1 MFGRLMPF
9 EGRFFELFNELA
21 GELVKGSHELGAMM
35 ASFDDLERRA
45 FAIETIEKRGD
56 KITHDT
62 IELLHKTF
70 ITPLDRDDIHQLV
83 TRMDD
88 ILDLIEDCAQSIN
101 LYDIRVVTPETR
113 RLAEICVACV
123 EQVRAGVA
131 NLSDLKAPQ
140 ETLAICAEIDRLES
154 EADHVMRGAMAKL
167 FRDEPDAKQIIKLRS
182 IYELLETIT
191 DRCQDVA
198 NIIEGIVLESA

>member
-21 GELVKGSHELGAMM
+21 GEIVKGSRELAAMM

-56 KITHDT
+56 RITHDA

-88 ILDLIEDCAQSIN
+88 ILDLMEDVSQSVF
-101 LYDIRVVTPETR
+101 LYDIRKIPDEAK
-113 RLAEICVACV
+113 RLAEICVACA
-123 EQVRAGVA
+123 EKVRAAVKLLDNMKNA
-131 NLSDLKAPQ
+131 
-140 ETLAICAEIDRLES
+140 ETIMKLCGEIDRLETD
-154 EADHVMRGAMAKL
+154 ADQVLRAALAKL
-167 FRDEPDAKQIIKLRS
+167 FRHEPDTRELIKFKE
-182 IYELLETIT
+182 IYEHLETVT
-191 DRCQDVA
+191 DRCEDVA

>member
-21 GELVKGSHELGAMM
+21 GEIVKGSRELAAMM
-35 ASFDDLERRA
+35 ASFDELERRA

-56 KITHDT
+56 RITHDA

-83 TRMDD
+83 
-88 ILDLIEDCAQSIN
+88 AQSVN
-101 LYDIRVVTPETR
+101 LYDIRAVTAETC
-113 RLAEICVACV
+113 RLCDLCVACA

-131 NLSDLKAPQ
+131 ALSNLKEPQ
-140 ETLAICAEIDRLES
+140 ATLAVCAEIDRLES
-154 EADHVMRGAMAKL
+154 EADHVMRAAMAKL
-167 FRDEPDAKQIIKLRS
+167 
-182 IYELLETIT
+182 
-191 DRCQDVA
+191 
-198 NIIEGIVLESA
+198 SATSPT